1 MSGHNEFV
9 DLLPAR
15 NLLTFFD

>member
-15 NLLTFFD
+15 NLLNFFD